1 MSCLLSSN
9 AAQRKTRTVTYSSH
23 AIAMQNKYAR
33 KKKKAKVS
41 SKRHRLDAL
50 QKGNEEVHRVHSAV
64 LVVAS
69 VHSVYSA
76 SSFLWSCTPQ
86 LLTTAHTL
94 VLRQNLF
101 PLKLDTR
108 HVIFFPISHS
118 HRVCADSWH
127 HSLDSDPRGSNIR
140 KRAV

>member
-9 AAQRKTRTVTYSSH
+9 AAQRKTRTVTYRSR
-23 AIAMQNKYAR
+23 AIAIQNKYAR
-33 KKKKAKVS
+33 KKKAKVS

-50 QKGNEEVHRVHSAV
+50 QKGNEVHT
-64 LVVAS
+64 
-69 VHSVYSA
+69 VHSVVLVMASVYSVYTA

-94 VLRQNLF
+94 VLRQNVF
-101 PLKLDTR
+101 PLKLDTC
-108 HVIFFPISHS
+108 HVILFPISHS

-127 HSLDSDPRGSNIR
+127 HSLGSDPCGSNIR
-140 KRAV
+140 